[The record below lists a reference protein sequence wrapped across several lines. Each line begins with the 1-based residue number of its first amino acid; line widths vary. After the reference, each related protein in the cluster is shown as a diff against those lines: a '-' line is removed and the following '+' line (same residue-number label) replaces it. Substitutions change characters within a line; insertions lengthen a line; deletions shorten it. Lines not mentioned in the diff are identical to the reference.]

1 MYTLL
6 MKAWN
11 TLPESHQQKVYK
23 NTLATVKRNIKHA
36 ENPTPAKVNSLEAAP
51 VDHGIHLDYLTFEV
65 VREEPDIEYTD
76 PNMLID
82 INCMDDELHFT
93 MPVGC
98 EDYVDEG
105 NEINVSDTL
114 LNATWRRWAAIAL
127 E

>member
-1 MYTLL
+1 M
-6 MKAWN
+6 
-11 TLPESHQQKVYK
+11 
-23 NTLATVKRNIKHA
+23 
-36 ENPTPAKVNSLEAAP
+36 NS

-114 LNATWRRWAAIAL
+114 LTATWQRWAAIAL